1 MSTIIFSN
9 ILKSPKIKLL
19 FSYITRVWVILSHSI
34 WVIWY
39 DSYGMSQI
47 VNDLIE
53 KLKSVEWPWEW
64 PWDDLGFERI
74 SMLILIKKVNRSCES
89 FKLKIF
95 SHDPQKCNTRD
106 KISVTI
112 YSFGS
117 TIRKFSYSRIF
128 TINFHFHEN
137 LEPKSNFQ
145 KPKSKNS
152 IKS

>member
-34 WVIWY
+34 WLIWY
-39 DSYGMSQI
+39 ES
-47 VNDLIE
+47 NRHDLIE
-53 KLKSVEWPWEW
+53 KLKSVDWPWEW
-64 PWDDLGFERI
+64 PLDDLGFERI

-95 SHDPQKCNTRD
+95 SRDPQKCNTRD